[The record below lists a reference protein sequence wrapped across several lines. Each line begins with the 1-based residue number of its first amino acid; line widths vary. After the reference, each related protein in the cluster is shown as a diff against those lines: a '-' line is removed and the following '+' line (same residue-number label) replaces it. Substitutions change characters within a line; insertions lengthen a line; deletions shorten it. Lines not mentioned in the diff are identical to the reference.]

1 MKAVEKQIPAPK
13 GLKHILERQR
23 WKQVHVAQW
32 AGITQGG
39 ISRWMNGKQDI
50 KLGQALAIAKKL
62 GVSIEE
68 IMDGPREEPETET
81 AGTPS

>member
-1 MKAVEKQIPAPK
+1 MKAAEKQIPTPK
-13 GLKHILERQR
+13 GLKGILEEQR
-23 WKQVHVAQW
+23 WKQHHVAQW

-50 KLGQALAIAKKL
+50 RLGQALTIAKKL

-68 IMDGPREEPETET
+68 IMEGPREEAANET

>member
-1 MKAVEKQIPAPK
+1 MKAEAKQIPAPQ
-13 GLKHILERQR
+13 GLKTILERQR
-23 WKQVHVAQW
+23 WKQVHVAEW

-50 KLGQALAIAKKL
+50 RLGQALTIAKKL

-68 IMDGPREEPETET
+68 IMEGPREEPETET
-81 AGTPS
+81 AGTTS